1 MRSLFTAVL
10 NIVAFAS
17 LLPAGDAPALETP
30 AKTGPA
36 KPAVAKKL
44 SAMELVAEDER
55 WVFRPTVGRADIFV
69 DLEQILNAQTQL
81 KMSQQQTATRRDGQ
95 PTKPGDQPRDGDID
109 QLLAW
114 SKAEDARVRQLI
126 GARRYEEAMRAADA
140 TLKQLEPHLLRTD
153 VAPLIVSIRTY
164 RAQAEEAKIRDDAQA
179 AFEALKIRV
188 LGILWSQD
196 GSRMAIVDGE
206 SRAVIVNDRVKDC
219 AVINIDQDRVDFR
232 FVFGRRRFEFPVY
245 VADRNQSKP

>member
-1 MRSLFTAVL
+1 MRSSPVL
-10 NIVAFAS
+10 P
-17 LLPAGDAPALETP
+17 LLALVVGLIHAGDAPVVETP

-36 KPAVAKKL
+36 KPAVVKKL
-44 SAMELVAEDER
+44 TAMELVAEDER
-55 WVFRPTVGRADIFV
+55 WVFRPTVGRSDIFV
-69 DLEQILNAQTQL
+69 DLEQVLNAQFQL
-81 KMSQQQTATRRDGQ
+81 KLAQQQSAVRRDG
-95 PTKPGDQPRDGDID
+95 PTGKPGEQPRDGDID
-109 QLLAW
+109 QLLTW
-114 SKAEDARVRQLI
+114 SKAEDARVRVLI
-126 GARRYEEAMRAADA
+126 GARKYEEAMRAADA
-140 TLKQLEPHLLRTD
+140 TLKQLDPHLSRPD

-164 RAQAEEAKIRDDAQA
+164 RAQAEEAKIRDDAQI

-196 GSRMAIVDGE
+196 GSRMAIIDGE

>member
-1 MRSLFTAVL
+1 MRTLSTAVL
-10 NIVAFAS
+10 ILVVFAS

-30 AKTGPA
+30 TKTGPA
-36 KPAVAKKL
+36 KPAAAKKL

-55 WVFRPTVGRADIFV
+55 WVFRPTVGRPDIFV
-69 DLEQILNAQTQL
+69 DLEQILNAQAQL
-81 KMSQQQTATRRDGQ
+81 KMAQQQTATRREGQ
-95 PTKPGDQPRDGDID
+95 PVKPGDQPRDGDID
-109 QLLAW
+109 QLLTW

-126 GARRYEEAMRAADA
+126 GARKYEEAMRAADA
-140 TLKQLEPHLLRTD
+140 TLKQLEPHLSRPD